1 MKIYIHIEKAFSEKL
16 LIRITLI
23 HIIFNYMKNININ
36 NIHTRL
42 LDS

>member
-1 MKIYIHIEKAFSEKL
+1 MKIYIQFEKAFFEKL

-36 NIHTRL
+36 NLHIRL